1 MILQKKNPKKLIKLA
16 FSFIPTQSS
25 FSVKNIGN
33 YRITLGPVKTKRL
46 DNCHDIT
53 SPFPSIR
60 LVQPLFP
67 ISPRRFPSV
76 KRCRARRTKWRGG
89 GGGGGGGKRAETQ
102 RNERRRET
110 KGRRWRVGGN
120 GWKCR
125 SRKLISTLLRQKWI
139 GPFYHTRN
147 THHIGGCLLAK
158 VSRRRD
164 TWRNIAVA
172 VGSTGCGRRRPPSLC
187 TTGGRRDARFS
198 RTTLFLLATVV
209 VSSYKRLPFCHQHE
223 IYVLA

>member
-1 MILQKKNPKKLIKLA
+1 M
-16 FSFIPTQSS
+16 SF
-25 FSVKNIGN
+25 
-33 YRITLGPVKTKRL
+33 
-46 DNCHDIT
+46 
-53 SPFPSIR
+53 
-60 LVQPLFP
+60 
-67 ISPRRFPSV
+67 
-76 KRCRARRTKWRGG
+76 
-89 GGGGGGGKRAETQ
+89 E
-102 RNERRRET
+102 
-110 KGRRWRVGGN
+110 
-120 GWKCR
+120 
-125 SRKLISTLLRQKWI
+125 RKLISTLLRQKWI

-209 VSSYKRLPFCHQHE
+209 VSSYKRLPFCHQHTKFTYLGRS
-223 IYVLA
+223 ITQLAFHVFIFLK